1 MTLKSKGAQFLAKPK
16 FGAYT
21 MFEKILIA
29 NRGDQPPA
37 GGAAAQPN
45 RIAAESCEGGFTTET
60 LHV

>member
-1 MTLKSKGAQFLAKPK
+1 
-16 FGAYT
+16 

-45 RIAAESCEGGFTTET
+45 CAAAESRKGVFTTET
-60 LHV
+60 VHV

>member
-1 MTLKSKGAQFLAKPK
+1 
-16 FGAYT
+16 

-45 RIAAESCEGGFTTET
+45 RAVRAASERDFAAEAP
-60 LHV
+60 HV